1 MLDAKIPKILAGDFA
16 PGGTIKV
23 NRKDI
28 NNVLSTAHAC
38 ECPMPFSSQLFEI
51 MQYLSAHGHL
61 MDDHGGIVQYF
72 EDLAGVQVREH

>member
-1 MLDAKIPKILAGDFA
+1 
-16 PGGTIKV
+16 
-23 NRKDI
+23 
-28 NNVLSTAHAC
+28 
-38 ECPMPFSSQLFEI
+38 MPLSSQLFEI